1 MVTYISKG
9 PEETFALG
17 RSWGRAAAAGWVVA
31 LCGDLGTGKTLLTKG
46 IAAGLGSSDPVHSPT
61 FALLN
66 EYGGGRLW
74 LYHMDLYRLTDAEAL
89 FRAGLDEYL
98 WRSDGV
104 TVVEWADRWLES
116 GGFRLGGPMRRVR
129 IDVLGNVERR
139 IAYEDCGP

>member
-1 MVTYISKG
+1 
-9 PEETFALG
+9 
-17 RSWGRAAAAGWVVA
+17 
-31 LCGDLGTGKTLLTKG
+31 
-46 IAAGLGSSDPVHSPT
+46 
-61 FALLN
+61 
-66 EYGGGRLW
+66 
-74 LYHMDLYRLTDAEAL
+74 MDLYRLTDREAL